1 VIHILVR
8 TATVALACG
17 ALLGSLAVPAAA
29 DRDYRTQQYEVSDDT
44 GAVVGFVVNIHA
56 EGPVNYGIERYH
68 LKKVEAGTYQVSL
81 QVHADPGCTF
91 PVLPPFLTTTVRTN
105 AVGNAHGG
113 AVFSAADVAQI
124 VFEPVTVWAI
134 WTFTR
139 GDGLT
144 YSTDCVPL
152 TLDVP

>member
-1 VIHILVR
+1 VINILLR

-29 DRDYRTQQYEVSDDT
+29 DRDYRTQRYDVTDPA
-44 GAVVGFVVNIHA
+44 GAVVGFVVNTHA

-68 LKKVEAGTYQVSL
+68 LKKAEAGTYQVAL
-81 QVHADPGCTF
+81 QVHGDPACTV
-91 PVLPPFLTTTVRTN
+91 PVLPPFLTTTLRTN
-105 AVGNAHGG
+105 VAGNAHGG

-124 VFEPVTVWAI
+124 VFEPVTVWGI

-144 YSTDCVPL
+144 YSTDCVPV